1 MVAATPG
8 KNLEPQM
15 PKRSNDSYLHENQEP
30 ETTCTFSMTCLI
42 DVVNKQ
48 LIPPLNWNNPFSK
61 SYWWLIYRHADAEA
75 KYTSM

>member
-8 KNLEPQM
+8 ENLEPQM

-30 ETTCTFSMTCLI
+30 ETTCTFSMTYLI

-48 LIPPLNWNNPFSK
+48 LIPPLN
-61 SYWWLIYRHADAEA
+61 
-75 KYTSM
+75 